1 MMTRQPETSEPAQ
14 APATEPTPA
23 TRWTAAAMAALASLK
38 LTVVLM
44 AMAMFIVLAG
54 TLAQRELGIWAVMS
68 HYFRVPIAWIDVG
81 IFFPTSWN
89 AHGGFPFPGGW
100 LIGGAMLVN
109 LLAAHV
115 MRFQMTWKRS
125 GILLI
130 HSGLILLMLSEV
142 VTGLAADEGQMTLN
156 EGGWS
161 NYVEDIRTV
170 ELAVMDT
177 SISPT
182 EDFEITIPRTF
193 LTRSVRNG
201 AAISHEW
208 LPFDI
213 GVARYMAN
221 AQIVGPI
228 GDSARAKLP
237 TVTMGAGLELTA
249 MEQAEVSGA
258 DTSQSADTPAAY
270 VTFIDRQTHQP
281 IATLLTAVGLPP
293 QELKLGT
300 QTYQIALRFKRTYQ
314 PCLIQ
319 LLKFRHDVYIGTD
332 IPKNFSSRVRLL
344 DPSRHE
350 DREVLIY
357 MNHPLRYAGRTFY
370 QAAFRGDTTSV
381 LQVVDNPGWLVPYI
395 ACCMITGGLLLHF
408 TLSLTRYVSRKI
420 KVEAA

>member
-1 MMTRQPETSEPAQ
+1 MTKQIETS
-14 APATEPTPA
+14 EPTPA
-23 TRWTAAAMAALASLK
+23 TRGAAAVLAPLASLK

-68 HYFRVPIAWIDVG
+68 HYFRVPIAWISVRSLSFDL
-81 IFFPTSWN
+81 IDTK
-89 AHGGFPFPGGW
+89 ATFPFPGGW

-142 VTGLAADEGQMTLN
+142 VTGLAADEGQMTLS

-161 NYVEDIRTV
+161 NHVEDLRTV
-170 ELAVMDT
+170 ELAVIDT
-177 SISPT
+177 SSSPT
-182 EDFEITIPRTF
+182 EDFEITVPRTF
-193 LTRSVRNG
+193 LTRSARNS
-201 AAISHEW
+201 AAINHEW

-237 TVTMGAGLELTA
+237 AVTTGAGLQLTA
-249 MEQAEVSGA
+249 LEQPEVSGA
-258 DTSQSADTPAAY
+258 SSSQEADAPAVY
-270 VTFIDRQTHQP
+270 VTFSDPTTHEA
-281 IATLLTAVGLPP
+281 IATMLTSVRLRP
-293 QELKLGT
+293 QELTVGKR
-300 QTYQIALRFKRTYQ
+300 TYEIALRYKRTYE
-314 PCLIQ
+314 PYMVKLEKCT
-319 LLKFRHDVYIGTD
+319 HDVYIGTD
-332 IPKNFSSRVRLL
+332 IPKNFSSLIRLI
-344 DPSRHE
+344 DPTKNE
-350 DREVLIY
+350 DRQVLIY
-357 MNHPLRYAGRTFY
+357 MNHPLRYAGQTFY
-370 QAAFRGDTTSV
+370 QLKMDEVNGVPISV
-381 LQVVDNPGWLVPYI
+381 LQIVANPGWLVPYI

-408 TLSLTRYVSRKI
+408 TLSLSKYVSRQRKA
-420 KVEAA
+420 EGTR

>member
-1 MMTRQPETSEPAQ
+1 MEVMTKQTETSEP
-14 APATEPTPA
+14 TMA
-23 TRWTAAAMAALASLK
+23 TRVAAAVLSPLASLK

-68 HYFRVPIAWIDVG
+68 HYFRTLVAWIDVG
-81 IFFPTSWN
+81 VFFPASWN
-89 AHGGFPFPGGW
+89 VHGRFPFPGGW
-100 LIGGAMLVN
+100 LIGGVMLVN

-115 MRFQMTWKRS
+115 MRFQMTLKRG

-142 VTGLAADEGQMTLN
+142 ATGLAADEGQMTLN
-156 EGGWS
+156 EGAWS

-170 ELAVMDT
+170 ELAVIDT
-177 SISPT
+177 TTSPV
-182 EDFEITIPRTF
+182 DDYEITIPRTF
-193 LTRSVRNG
+193 LTRSARNG

-208 LPFDI
+208 LPFDVK
-213 GVARYMAN
+213 VARYMAN
-221 AQIVGPI
+221 ARIVGPI
-228 GDSARAKLP
+228 DASARATLP
-237 TVTMGAGLELTA
+237 TVTTGAGLQLTA
-249 MEQAEVSGA
+249 LEQPEVSGA
-258 DTSQSADTPAAY
+258 DPSQSVDMPAAY
-270 VTFIDRQTHQP
+270 VTLIDRQTHQP
-281 IATLLTAVGLPP
+281 IATMMVAVGLPP
-293 QELKLGT
+293 QELKLGR
-300 QTYQIALRFKRTYQ
+300 QTYQIVLRFKRTYQ
-314 PCLIQ
+314 PYWIQ

-370 QAAFRGDTTSV
+370 QAAFRGDTTSI

-395 ACCMITGGLLLHF
+395 ACGMITGGLLLHF
-408 TLSLTRYVSRKI
+408 TLSLARYVGRQRKAEGT
-420 KVEAA
+420 K